1 MQHNITIALDM
12 MSGDFDVESSVP
24 AAHDILNK
32 HNDLFLVLVGHRER
46 IQSLMTDDMKKLEG
60 NRYTIYHT
68 EEFIKMDDEVLVA
81 LRSKKNSSM
90 KISIEHVKN
99 NLADAC
105 VSAGNTGALMAL
117 SKIILKMLEGIDRPA
132 ICTALPTKKGIMHM
146 LDLGANIQCNSDHLV
161 QFAYMGDAL
170 IQSLEITERP
180 VVGLLNVGSEEFK
193 GNETIKT
200 TSQLLQKSKL
210 NYKGFVEGDEIFS
223 GNFDL
228 VVTDGFVG
236 NIALKSIEG
245 VSNIISFF
253 IRDEFKKSLLTKILS
268 IISYPVM
275 RSVKKRMDPRR
286 YNGASLL
293 GLQGVVVKS
302 HGGADSYAFSRA
314 INTAYYEVKNNILEK
329 IRTSIQKESQV
340 DAKVL

>member
-12 MSGDFDVESSVP
+12 MSGDYNVESSVP
-24 AAHDILNK
+24 AAFEILKKHD
-32 HNDLFLVLVGHRER
+32 DLSLVLVGHRER
-46 IQSLMTDDMKKLEG
+46 IQSLMTDDMQKLEG
-60 NRYTIYHT
+60 NRYTIHHT
-68 EEFIKMDDEVLVA
+68 EEFIKMDDEVIVA
-81 LRSKKNSSM
+81 LRSKKKSSM

-117 SKIILKMLEGIDRPA
+117 SKIILKMLDGIDRPA

-146 LDLGANIQCNSDHLV
+146 LDLGANIQCNSNHLV
-161 QFAYMGDAL
+161 QFAHMGDAL
-170 IQSLEITERP
+170 IHSLEITQRP
-180 VVGLLNVGSEEFK
+180 TVGLLNVGSEEFK
-193 GNETIKT
+193 GNETIKEA
-200 TSQLLQKSKL
+200 SQLLQKSKL
-210 NYKGFVEGDEIFS
+210 NYKGYVEGDEIFS
-223 GNFDL
+223 GNYDL

-253 IRDEFKKSLLTKILS
+253 IKDEFKKSILTKILS
-268 IISYPVM
+268 ILSYPVM
-275 RSVKKRMDPRR
+275 RVVKKRMDPRR

-329 IRTSIQKESQV
+329 IKTSIRKENQA
-340 DAKVL
+340 DAKVF

>member
-12 MSGDFDVESSVP
+12 MSGDHDVESTVP
-24 AAHDILNK
+24 AAFEILKK
-32 HNDLFLVLVGHRER
+32 HNDLSLILVGDNDR
-46 IQSLMTDDMKKLEG
+46 IRSLMTEEMKKFEG
-60 NRYTIYHT
+60 NRYTIHHT
-68 EEFIKMDDEVLVA
+68 KEFIKMDDEVLVA

-90 KISIEHVKN
+90 KISIEHVKDKS
-99 NLADAC
+99 ADAC
-105 VSAGNTGALMAL
+105 VSSGNTGALMAL
-117 SKIILKMLEGIDRPA
+117 SKIILKMLDGIDRPA

-146 LDLGANIQCNSDHLV
+146 LDLGANIECNSNHLL
-161 QFAYMGDAL
+161 QFAFMGDAL
-170 IQSLEITERP
+170 VQSLEITDNP
-180 VVGLLNVGSEEFK
+180 IVGLLNVGSEEFK
-193 GNETIKT
+193 GNDMIKT
-200 TSQLLQKSKL
+200 TSKLLQKSKL
-210 NYKGFVEGDEIFS
+210 NYKGYVEGDEIFS
-223 GNFDL
+223 GNYDL

-245 VSNIISFF
+245 VSKIISHF
-253 IRDEFKKSLLTKILS
+253 IKDEFKKSMLSKIQA

-275 RSVKKRMDPRR
+275 KSVKKRMDPRR

-302 HGGADSYAFSRA
+302 HGSADSYAFSRA

-329 IRTSIQKESQV
+329 IKASIQKESQV

>member
-12 MSGDFDVESSVP
+12 MSGDYNVESTVP
-24 AAHDILNK
+24 AAFNILK
-32 HNDLFLVLVGHRER
+32 KYDDLSLILVGNKDRM
-46 IQSLMTDDMKKLEG
+46 QSLMTDDMKSLEG
-60 NRYTIYHT
+60 NRYKIYHT
-68 EEFIKMDDEVLVA
+68 DEFIKMDDEVLVA

-117 SKIILKMLEGIDRPA
+117 SKIILKMLDGIDRPA

-146 LDLGANIQCNSDHLV
+146 LDLGANIECNSDHLV
-161 QFAYMGDAL
+161 QFAFMGDAL
-170 IQSLEITERP
+170 IQSLEITDRP

-193 GNETIKT
+193 GNETIKA
-200 TSQLLQKSKL
+200 TSQLLQKTTL
-210 NYKGFVEGDEIFS
+210 NYKGYVEGDEIFS
-223 GNFDL
+223 GNYDL

-245 VSNIISFF
+245 VSNIISYF
-253 IRDEFKKSLLTKILS
+253 IKDEFKKTILTKMLA

-275 RSVKKRMDPRR
+275 RAVKKRMDPRR

-293 GLQGVVVKS
+293 GLQGIVVKS
-302 HGGADSYAFSRA
+302 HGGADSYAFGRA

-329 IRTSIQKESQV
+329 IKASIQKENQV
-340 DAKVL
+340 NAKLL